1 MHVPSNLQY
10 TSDHEWVLID
20 ADIATVG
27 ITEFAADALG
37 DIVYVDLPTLGSQIV
52 AGEACGEIESTKS
65 VSDLNAPIDGEVIEV
80 NEAVVSEPSLL
91 NSDPFEAGWL
101 LKVRISGP
109 LELLSPQD
117 YSTLVEAQS

>member
-10 TSDHEWVLID
+10 TSDHEWVSID

-37 DIVYVDLPTLGSQIV
+37 DIVYVDLPTPGSQLV

-65 VSDLNAPIDGEVIEV
+65 VSDLNAPIDGEVTEV
-80 NEAVVSEPSLL
+80 NEAVVSDPSLL

-117 YSTLVEAQS
+117 YSSLIEAQS